1 MTSKLNRESIL
12 RMAQGALE
20 ERADKA
26 MAEAIDNILD
36 PNTKAT
42 AKRSITLN
50 IEMKPDEE
58 RSRIEVSV
66 SVKTKLAALNPVPTT
81 LAIVADGNG
90 EMVVA
95 EMVPQVPGQM
105 SMAGEVQEEPKILRL
120 LEAQGQ

>member
-1 MTSKLNRESIL
+1 MGNQLNRESVL
-12 RMAQGALE
+12 RMAQGAFE
-20 ERADKA
+20 ERVDKA
-26 MAEAIDNILD
+26 MAEAVDNILD

-50 IEMKPDEE
+50 IELKPDEE

-90 EMVVA
+90 ELVVA

-105 SMAGEVQEEPKILRL
+105 SMGGEVQSEPKILRL

>member
-1 MTSKLNRESIL
+1 MGNKLNRESVL
-12 RMAQGALE
+12 RMAQGAFE
-20 ERADKA
+20 ERVDRA

-50 IEMKPDEE
+50 IELRPDEE
-58 RSRIEVSV
+58 RSHIEVSV
-66 SVKTKLAALNPVPTT
+66 SVKTKLATLNPVPTS

-90 EMVVA
+90 ELVVA

-105 SMAGEVQEEPKILRL
+105 SMAGDIQEEPKILKL
-120 LEAQGQ
+120 LEAQG

>member
-1 MTSKLNRESIL
+1 MGNKLNRESVL
-12 RMAQGALE
+12 RMAQGAFE
-20 ERADKA
+20 ERVDRA

-50 IEMKPDEE
+50 IELRPDEE

-66 SVKTKLAALNPVPTT
+66 SVKTKLATLNPVPTS

-90 EMVVA
+90 ELVVA

-105 SMAGEVQEEPKILRL
+105 SMAGDIQEEPKFLKL
-120 LEAQGQ
+120 LEAQG

>member
-1 MTSKLNRESIL
+1 MGNKLNRESVL
-12 RMAQGALE
+12 RMAQGAFE
-20 ERADKA
+20 ERVDRA

-50 IEMKPDEE
+50 IELRPDEE
-58 RSRIEVSV
+58 RSHIEVSV
-66 SVKTKLAALNPVPTT
+66 SVKTKLATLNPVPTS

-90 EMVVA
+90 ELVVA

-105 SMAGEVQEEPKILRL
+105 SMAGDIQEEPKILKI
-120 LEAQGQ
+120 LEAQG

>member
-1 MTSKLNRESIL
+1 MGNKLNRESVL
-12 RMAQGALE
+12 RMAQGAFE
-20 ERADKA
+20 ERVDRA

-50 IEMKPDEE
+50 IELRPDEE

-66 SVKTKLAALNPVPTT
+66 SVKTKLATLNPVPTS
-81 LAIVADGNG
+81 LAIFADGNG
-90 EMVVA
+90 ELVVA

-105 SMAGEVQEEPKILRL
+105 SMAGDIQEEPKILKL
-120 LEAQGQ
+120 LEAQG

>member
-1 MTSKLNRESIL
+1 MGNQLNRESVL
-12 RMAQGALE
+12 RMAQGAFE
-20 ERADKA
+20 ERVDKA
-26 MAEAIDNILD
+26 MAEAVDNILD

-50 IEMKPDEE
+50 IELKPDEE

-90 EMVVA
+90 ELVVA

>member
-1 MTSKLNRESIL
+1 MENKLNRESVL
-12 RMAQGALE
+12 RMAQGAFE
-20 ERADKA
+20 ERVDRA

-50 IEMKPDEE
+50 IELRPDEE
-58 RSRIEVSV
+58 RSHIEVSV
-66 SVKTKLAALNPVPTT
+66 SVKTKLATLNPVPTS

-90 EMVVA
+90 ELVVA

-105 SMAGEVQEEPKILRL
+105 SMAGDIQEEPKILKL
-120 LEAQGQ
+120 LEAQG

>member
-1 MTSKLNRESIL
+1 MGNKLNRESVL
-12 RMAQGALE
+12 RMAQGAFE
-20 ERADKA
+20 ERVDRA
-26 MAEAIDNILD
+26 MAEALDNILD

-50 IEMKPDEE
+50 IELRPDEE
-58 RSRIEVSV
+58 RSHIEVSV
-66 SVKTKLAALNPVPTT
+66 SVKTKLATLNPVPTS

-90 EMVVA
+90 ELVVA

>member
-1 MTSKLNRESIL
+1 MGNKLNRESVL
-12 RMAQGALE
+12 RMAQGAFE
-20 ERADKA
+20 ERVDRA

-50 IEMKPDEE
+50 IELRPDEE
-58 RSRIEVSV
+58 RSHIEVSV
-66 SVKTKLAALNPVPTT
+66 SVKTKLATLNPVPTS

-90 EMVVA
+90 ELVVA

-105 SMAGEVQEEPKILRL
+105 SMDGDIQEEPKILKL
-120 LEAQGQ
+120 LEAQG

>member
-1 MTSKLNRESIL
+1 MGNKLNRESVL
-12 RMAQGALE
+12 RMAQGAFE
-20 ERADKA
+20 ERVDRA

-50 IEMKPDEE
+50 IELRPDEE
-58 RSRIEVSV
+58 RSHIEVSV
-66 SVKTKLAALNPVPTT
+66 SVKTKLATLNPVPTS

-90 EMVVA
+90 ELVVA

-105 SMAGEVQEEPKILRL
+105 SMAGDIQEEPKILKL
-120 LEAQGQ
+120 LEEQG

>member
-1 MTSKLNRESIL
+1 MGNKLNRESVL
-12 RMAQGALE
+12 RMAQGAFE
-20 ERADKA
+20 ERVDRA

-50 IEMKPDEE
+50 IELRPDEE

-66 SVKTKLAALNPVPTT
+66 SVKTKLATLNPVPTS

-90 EMVVA
+90 ELVVA

-105 SMAGEVQEEPKILRL
+105 SMAGDIQEEPKILKL
-120 LEAQGQ
+120 LETQG